1 MGKKPKAKAK
11 AETPKDE
18 NDAAAAEPWFCVE
31 CEQENPPE
39 EPLCIACGEVARPS
53 VADTKFENFV
63 VALVQS
69 CEAVPGKDKLKKLEV
84 DVGNGEILKIVTNA
98 SNVKDG
104 SRVVVAKVGA
114 LVDGVALKKSV
125 VGGCPSEGMLCD
137 GAMLGWSG
145 GGSGAALLPDSF
157 EVGAVPPDARP
168 RTDGK

>member
-1 MGKKPKAKAK
+1 MGKKPKAKAEK
-11 AETPKDE
+11 AEPKDPAPA
-18 NDAAAAEPWFCVE
+18 DAADPWLCPE
-31 CEQENPPE
+31 CEQDNPCE
-39 EPLCIACGEVARPS
+39 EAACIACEAPKPAGA
-53 VADTKFENFV
+53 ADAKFENFV

-84 DVGNGEILKIVTNA
+84 DVGGEVLKIVTNA

-114 LVDGVALKKSV
+114 IIDGEPLKKSV

-137 GAMLGWSG
+137 STMLGWSG

-157 EVGAVPPDARP
+157 ALGAPPPDARP